1 MEKFFNLRNES
12 GLVQPDG
19 ASVRRARLMAGLT
32 QAEVGRRM
40 RVLGYY
46 LPQPH
51 VSKLE
56 HGEYPW
62 GFTERMAA
70 ALAAALGVALSD
82 VTESRLL
89 TRAEEQRIQ
98 ELVTST

>member
-40 RVLGYY
+40 RVLG
-46 LPQPH
+46 
-51 VSKLE
+51 
-56 HGEYPW
+56 
-62 GFTERMAA
+62 
-70 ALAAALGVALSD
+70 
-82 VTESRLL
+82 
-89 TRAEEQRIQ
+89 
-98 ELVTST
+98 

>member
-1 MEKFFNLRNES
+1 
-12 GLVQPDG
+12 
-19 ASVRRARLMAGLT
+19 
-32 QAEVGRRM
+32 
-40 RVLGYY
+40 
-46 LPQPH
+46 LPQPY

-98 ELVTST
+98 ELVSQLNTVMQRRKRPGRAAA